1 VRWEGSR
8 AAAGNI
14 AGVTLLVVDDAEVAA
29 IAAAISSAPLVA
41 FDLEFLSADR
51 LVPTLCLIQVAWL
64 PGHETLDALAAP
76 NVPAEG
82 PGSTGAGLAA
92 PSAPT
97 IALID
102 PLNVDARPVI
112 EAIAAHACVVAHA
125 ARQDLQLLAT
135 RFGIAIS
142 SLADT
147 QVMAAFA
154 GIGDQIGF
162 ASLANQLLGTTLGK
176 EQQWTDWAARP
187 LSAAQLTYADAD
199 VRHLPAIYAKLA
211 ALLGGRLAWA
221 RIESAVVASDALA
234 AAQVTP
240 ETAWRQI
247 SVRGF
252 EPDAMA
258 AMTVLAAW
266 RHRVAIELDRPLGQ
280 VLNEKVLLDLARQRP
295 DSPEGVRAMKGISPL
310 ARQRAVEITE
320 AIATAPQVDVPARA
334 IWRAASTRAQ
344 RWADVLIAIV
354 QLAAEQS
361 GVAARLLATRA
372 DAEEFARIVDE
383 VGIEGVQSLPAL
395 TSWRHEVLGKLW
407 IGWLSGT
414 MVLVG
419 DANAPSGLMML
430 PR

>member
-1 VRWEGSR
+1 MRREGSW

-64 PGHETLDALAAP
+64 PAHGSLDAPAAP
-76 NVPAEG
+76 KVPGDA
-82 PGSTGAGLAA
+82 TGAG

-135 RFGIAIS
+135 RFGIAIA

-154 GIGDQIGF
+154 GIGDQVGF

-187 LSAAQLTYADAD
+187 LSAAQLAYADAD
-199 VRHLPAIYAKLA
+199 VRHLPAIYAKLV

-266 RHRVAIELDRPLGQ
+266 RHRVAVELDRPLGQ

-310 ARQRAVEITE
+310 ARQRAVEISE
-320 AIATAPQVDVPARA
+320 AITTAPTVDVPARA

-383 VGIEGVQSLPAL
+383 VGIEGVQALPAL
-395 TSWRHEVLGKLW
+395 TSWRHEVLGRLW